1 MGTAKAEPHF
11 YVYRLLFQA
20 QICGTVNPVDL
31 SLERLTI
38 RFSVS
43 RQSMSVFSNTY
54 ERTVLCSKSFTPYVA
69 VGMYTKTLF
78 AQLKTW
84 LLPTKTIAFQPIQKV
99 SVSCYPG
106 FWQTTVRT
114 FVWNP
119 RGKHWIPVYNILEGD
134 CKIVLT
140 HHKYVIWYNKS

>member
-1 MGTAKAEPHF
+1 
-11 YVYRLLFQA
+11 
-20 QICGTVNPVDL
+20 
-31 SLERLTI
+31 
-38 RFSVS
+38 
-43 RQSMSVFSNTY
+43 
-54 ERTVLCSKSFTPYVA
+54 
-69 VGMYTKTLF
+69 MYTKTLF
-78 AQLKTW
+78 AQLKTG

-119 RGKHWIPVYNILEGD
+119 RGKHWIPVYNILEAD

-140 HHKYVIWYNKS
+140 HHKYFKAIRGKKTDKKDAKWIADLFKYDLASGSFIPPAGIRQLRDLVSYHTKLANYTTGEKS